1 MLAQVLV
8 RRGLA
13 DPDEA
18 RSFLAAADRH
28 DPSELAGIDARARGD
43 PAPRSSGAG
52 GSPCTATTTS
62 TASARR
68 RSWSA
73 RCARSAPTPTGSS
86 PAAWTTATAS
96 RRATVRR
103 LAQRGTG
110 LIVTVDCAITAVEEV
125 GAARAAGVEVVVCD
139 HHAPRADGTVP
150 DCPIV
155 HPALCGYPCPE
166 LCGAGVAYKLAQ
178 ALGAPT
184 AEEDLELVALATVAD
199 LVPLR
204 GENRRLVREG
214 LRALSMTTRPGLR
227 ALMAVAKVDPG
238 AIDTGT
244 VGFRLAP
251 RINAAGRLRRADA
264 GLELLLCS
272 DPVRARAI
280 ARELDELNAERRA
293 VEQRILWEAEA
304 QVAELE
310 ASGRGWRTSWRAR
323 TGTRE
328 WSGSSPRGSSN
339 AITGRRC

>member
-13 DPDEA
+13 DADEA

-28 DPSELAGIDARARGD
+28 DPSELAGIDGALEAIRAQIERGGRITVHGD
-43 PAPRSSGAG
+43 YDVDGI
-52 GSPCTATTTS
+52 C
-62 TASARR
+62 
-68 RSWSA
+68 
-73 RCARSAPTPTGSS
+73 
-86 PAAWTTATAS
+86 ATAIMVRALRALGADTDWFIPS
-96 RRATVRR
+96 RLDDGYGLSAATVHR

-125 GAARAAGVEVVVCD
+125 AAARAAGVEVVVCD
-139 HHAPRADGTVP
+139 HHAPRADGRLP

-155 HPALCGYPCPE
+155 HPALCGYPCPD

-238 AIDTGT
+238 ALDAGT

-310 ASGRGWRTSWRAR
+310 ARAAADGVR
-323 TGTRE
+323 
-328 WSGSSPRGSSN
+328 PRG
-339 AITGRRC
+339 